1 MERPEDL
8 SVPQA
13 VEVIIKRNYVVYEA
27 LRLDVVN
34 YHALAA
40 WISPRV
46 TELTGTKPKLTT
58 LVVAIKRFS
67 DRMSG
72 DRSEQLEELLKDA
85 KVTLTGGMAKVT
97 LEPKGTSP
105 AQLLQELTKTIPK
118 PSTPPIIMMLPDSV
132 KLLVG
137 REDGRLI
144 KAEMGARYPV
154 KTEEAMAKIEVRLS
168 QSAEKMRGLATFIT
182 ELLYRNG
189 VYVQVAYIGRP
200 EIVLAVEERLAAR
213 AYDLLREA
221 MMHAEF

>member
-1 MERPEDL
+1 METSEDL

-40 WISPRV
+40 WISPKV

-67 DRMSG
+67 DRLSG

-105 AQLLQELTKTIPK
+105 ALVLQELAKTIPK
-118 PSTPPIIMMLPDSV
+118 PSTPPVIMMLADSV
-132 KLLVG
+132 KLLVE
-137 REDGRLI
+137 REDGRSI
-144 KAEMGARYPV
+144 KAEMGSRYPIR
-154 KTEEAMAKIEVRLS
+154 TEEEMAKIEVRLS
-168 QSAEKMRGLATFIT
+168 QSAEKMRGIATFIT
-182 ELLYRNG
+182 ELFYRNG
-189 VYVQVAYIGRP
+189 VYLQVAYIGRP
-200 EIVLAVEERLAAR
+200 EIVLVVEERFAAR
-213 AYDLLREA
+213 AYDLLREV
-221 MMHAEF
+221 MTHAEP